1 MNKRRFWKSK
11 FICYTAILLLA
22 VSPSVV
28 YADEV
33 TDFENWTPNAN
44 GDGGYTNSSGQTG
57 VDGSSDV
64 HVKDEGSGKSES
76 SSSSTE
82 SGKVINTE
90 TNKEASVTITTTETS
105 GSTQDITNVG
115 NGQMVPVVEKEE
127 SVRQDIE
134 GSNANNAENG
144 MINNDNNGYIENPKN
159 DPPNAPN
166 STGNPNNAN
175 DQGGGKGGNPEN
187 SDNHTNGKPSS
198 PMVPWVPKEESVWDK
213 YGNHWGKSTAESIE
227 SVTVTE
233 DGKWLVKYRYEDGTE
248 SSLSFD
254 TVEDYTFV
262 LTGVKNEKGEKTE
275 KEFRFTR
282 SDELTEWIFKYYL
295 WRAVNLS
302 FKTSSYYGTGKNV
315 AKTTQSNA
323 VFTLDEAGK
332 YRVLATPYH
341 DVRHYH
347 IYEWEDDDGSHSE
360 EITDYWEY
368 DRTKSP
374 DIYSVVIPIIT
385 GDPVKVC
392 VNGGCDCD
400 TDLNAVCDE
409 ANEPVYDI
417 QNRVELE
424 K

>member
-1 MNKRRFWKSK
+1 MSKQMLRRSRLIF
-11 FICYTAILLLA
+11 YMAILLLA
-22 VSPSVV
+22 CSPAAA

-33 TDFENWTPNAN
+33 TDFENWTPDGN
-44 GDGGYTNSSGQTG
+44 GGYTNSSGQTG
-57 VDGSSDV
+57 TDGSSDV
-64 HVKDEGSGKSES
+64 HVNDEGSGKSES

-82 SGKVINTE
+82 SGKITNTE
-90 TNKEASVTITTTETS
+90 TNKESSVTITTTET
-105 GSTQDITNVG
+105 TETNQNFTDMG
-115 NGQMVPVVEKEE
+115 NGQMVPTIEKVEGDNQ
-127 SVRQDIE
+127 SSN
-134 GSNANNAENG
+134 GSNSASNNEGND
-144 MINNDNNGYIENPKN
+144 ITNNYDNNGDIEKPYN
-159 DPPNAPN
+159 
-166 STGNPNNAN
+166 
-175 DQGGGKGGNPEN
+175 GNPEKPNTSQNTSGKGDSNNGDQTNNN
-187 SDNHTNGKPSS
+187 SNS
-198 PMVPWVPKEESVWDK
+198 PMIPWTPKEESVWDK
-213 YGNHWGKSTAESIE
+213 YGNHWGSSSAESIN

-233 DGKWLVKYRYEDGTE
+233 DGKWLVTYRYEDGTE
-248 SSLSFD
+248 SALSFD
-254 TVEDYTFV
+254 TAEDFTFV
-262 LTGVKNEKGEKTE
+262 LTGVKNEKGEKTK
-275 KEFRFTR
+275 KEFTFKR

-302 FKTSSYYGTGKNV
+302 FKTSSYYGVGKNV

-332 YRVLATPYH
+332 YRILATPYH

-347 IYEWEDDDGSHSE
+347 IYEWEDDEGSHSE

-374 DIYSVVIPIIT
+374 DIYSVVVPIIT
-385 GDPVKVC
+385 GEPVKVC

-409 ANEPVYDI
+409 DNEPIYDI